1 MKTIIKTPHYEL
13 RCPYCSCHFSF
24 DNEDIR
30 KSNAYNAYEKDK
42 KRHVECP
49 HCKENIIVENEQTNY
64 LLPIVKVRY
73 K

>member
-30 KSNAYNAYEKDK
+30 KASRWDNGGEK

-49 HCKENIIVENEQTNY
+49 HCKEDIVVENKENNY

-73 K
+73 KQ